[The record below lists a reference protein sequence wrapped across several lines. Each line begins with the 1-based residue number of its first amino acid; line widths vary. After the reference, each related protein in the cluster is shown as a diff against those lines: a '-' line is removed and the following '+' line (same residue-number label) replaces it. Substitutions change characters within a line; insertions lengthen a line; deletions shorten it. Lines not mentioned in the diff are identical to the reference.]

1 MVAQME
7 ADSPGTR
14 HGLLRMADNI
24 KALRNKGPEDGS
36 SLKPPTPCPE
46 CGAMTSGSQCKA
58 CDFRALLND

>member
-24 KALRNKGPEDGS
+24 KALRHRPTEEEHIIA
-36 SLKPPTPCPE
+36 PPTPCPA
-46 CGAMTSGSQCKA
+46 CGAMTSGTQCKA
-58 CDFRALLND
+58 CDFRALLNE

>member
-24 KALRNKGPEDGS
+24 KALRHRSPEEGS
-36 SLKPPTPCPE
+36 KIAPPTPCPA